1 MDKPGVPCVLVGPRL
16 TRHILLSERFRP
28 HRSLK
33 SLPNER
39 IVEHEPLAVLLSKE
53 AVRVKEARKVLVEEE
68 EGALVVRVA
77 HEQLLL
83 DGALAGQVEVRRV
96 AADEPV
102 VVGGGRE
109 GHRQVRAHP
118 AQPLQV
124 GERHRLHLQQAL
136 E

>member
-1 MDKPGVPCVLVGPRL
+1 VDKPGVPCVLFGPRL
-16 TRHILLSERFRP
+16 TRQILLSERFCP
-28 HRSLK
+28 HRSLE

-39 IVEHEPLAVLLSKE
+39 VVEHEPLAVLLGKE
-53 AVRVKEARKVLVEEE
+53 AVRAKEARKVLVEEE

-96 AADEPV
+96 APDEPV
-102 VVGGGRE
+102 EVGCGRE
-109 GHRQVRAHP
+109 GHRQERVHP

-124 GERHRLHLQQAL
+124 GERHRLHLPQAL